1 MNQEATGNKWQIS
14 TSTNISSKLLNKYP
28 NVSINPNKEYQRF
41 TLKST
46 TYDLPCS
53 SDWYKNNKSSKL

>member
-53 SDWYKNNKSSKL
+53 SD